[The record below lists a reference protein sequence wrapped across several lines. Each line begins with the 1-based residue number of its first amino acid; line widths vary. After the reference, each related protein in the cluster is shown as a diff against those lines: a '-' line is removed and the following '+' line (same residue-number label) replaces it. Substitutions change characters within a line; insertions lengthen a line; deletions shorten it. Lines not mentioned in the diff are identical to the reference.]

1 MSEEW
6 SVCEQRAAPVEWH
19 FDEKKREKEPS
30 VAVSQQRRWFYTVRS
45 TESQTEH
52 NATQSSLLSSVSA
65 LIWTGKEYRKK
76 KKKNQNHFCSYQ
88 RDVCFSPV
96 EVKGNLKWDVFQ
108 KSGNNI
114 HRNIREISIQ
124 FTNLSIGRLIEE
136 SLFFLFWSNW

>member
-19 FDEKKREKEPS
+19 FDEKKREGTECGRK
-30 VAVSQQRRWFYTVRS
+30 S
-45 TESQTEH
+45 TEEMVLYCQIHGVTDWAQR
-52 NATQSSLLSSVSA
+52 NTVKSSLVCFCINLD
-65 LIWTGKEYRKK
+65 RKRIQK
-76 KKKNQNHFCSYQ
+76 KKKNKKSKPFLQLSEGC
-88 RDVCFSPV
+88 VLFSCGSKRQSKV
-96 EVKGNLKWDVFQ
+96 GRFQ

>member
-76 KKKNQNHFCSYQ
+76 NKKKIKTISAA
-88 RDVCFSPV
+88 
-96 EVKGNLKWDVFQ
+96 
-108 KSGNNI
+108 
-114 HRNIREISIQ
+114 IR
-124 FTNLSIGRLIEE
+124 GMCA
-136 SLFFLFWSNW
+136 FLLWK